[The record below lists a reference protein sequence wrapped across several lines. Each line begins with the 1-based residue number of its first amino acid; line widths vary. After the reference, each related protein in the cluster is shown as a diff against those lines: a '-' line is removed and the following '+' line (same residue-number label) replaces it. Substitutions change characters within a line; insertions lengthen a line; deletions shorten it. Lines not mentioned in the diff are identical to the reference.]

1 MFSSELPKLA
11 PSLRWSPEPESD
23 EDESSS
29 QKRYV
34 IVAPRPGFYNIGESV
49 NSPTV
54 FIGKSLRSTYG
65 IIVGEEDEF
74 DHFRRVDEIGVTKED
89 IDEETID
96 EELIDKEEVDE
107 EDVWIPYQEFR
118 APVNR
123 LATTT
128 TTSRSSKY
136 EACISMAS
144 DTHAFVHPTP
154 EEVLYYML
162 DSVEDFHSD
171 VYGSLLHQ
179 SRDSGL
185 DFLSLLRPEALR
197 VLSSGNYSRDK

>member
-1 MFSSELPKLA
+1 
-11 PSLRWSPEPESD
+11 
-23 EDESSS
+23 
-29 QKRYV
+29 V
-34 IVAPRPGFYNIGESV
+34 IVAPRPGFYNISESA

-74 DHFRRVDEIGVTKED
+74 DRFRRADEINVTKKDIDEEI

-96 EELIDKEEVDE
+96 QELVDKEEIDE

-128 TTSRSSKY
+128 TVTIYPCRGVGSWLTPDLYQAEHQGISLWAGPTSMIAQESSIQSIQTSCSTALPVNLDNNYAKHLPKF
-136 EACISMAS
+136 ELPGLHQ
-144 DTHAFVHPTP
+144 HAFRDPCVHPP
-154 EEVLYYML
+154 
-162 DSVEDFHSD
+162 H
-171 VYGSLLHQ
+171 
-179 SRDSGL
+179 
-185 DFLSLLRPEALR
+185 P
-197 VLSSGNYSRDK
+197 

>member
-1 MFSSELPKLA
+1 M
-11 PSLRWSPEPESD
+11 
-23 EDESSS
+23 
-29 QKRYV
+29 
-34 IVAPRPGFYNIGESV
+34 IVALRPSFYYISESPNSPIAFIGER
-49 NSPTV
+49 
-54 FIGKSLRSTYG
+54 FRSTFG
-65 IIVGEEDEF
+65 IIVSEEDEF
-74 DHFRRVDEIGVTKED
+74 NRFRRADEINVTKKDIDEEI

-96 EELIDKEEVDE
+96 EELTDKEEIDE

-128 TTSRSSKY
+128 TTPSTSRSSNY
-136 EACISMAS
+136 QAYISMPLE
-144 DTHAFVHPTP
+144 TYAFIHPAP

-162 DSVEDFHSD
+162 ESIEQFHSD
-171 VYGSLLHQ
+171 VYGSFLQ
-179 SRDSGL
+179 RSRDSGL

>member
-1 MFSSELPKLA
+1 
-11 PSLRWSPEPESD
+11 
-23 EDESSS
+23 
-29 QKRYV
+29 V
-34 IVAPRPGFYNIGESV
+34 IVAPRPGFYNIGESAD
-49 NSPTV
+49 SPTLT
-54 FIGKSLRSTYG
+54 IGKNLRSTYG
-65 IIVGEEDEF
+65 IVVGEEDEF
-74 DHFRRVDEIGVTKED
+74 DRFRRADEIGVTKKD

-96 EELIDKEEVDE
+96 EELIDKEEIDE

-118 APVNR
+118 APANR

-128 TTSRSSKY
+128 TTPNTSRSSRWQAY
-136 EACISMAS
+136 ISIPS
-144 DTHAFVHPTP
+144 ETHAFIHPTP

-162 DSVEDFHSD
+162 ESIEEFHSD
-171 VYGSLLHQ
+171 AYGSFLHR